1 MAIKVTLRKKKI
13 SWGRLSLYL
22 DFYPPINIGTS
33 KETRREFLKM
43 YLIEKPKT
51 EIDRK
56 QNNETLAI
64 ANQICVNRLNEL
76 NKLDIYTPFEREL
89 LRKNEVSEQDFIE
102 YFRMLTSKR
111 KKSSSD
117 SWSAALEYFIT
128 FSKGEVRFKD
138 LSYRLLEDFKY
149 FLLNTKNR
157 INGIDKLSQNSASAY
172 FNKLKAAL
180 KEAYTEGKIQH
191 DLGRTVKSIKVLET
205 RREVLTIEQLN
216 KLSNTS
222 CNSELLKRM
231 GLFSALT
238 GLRFS
243 DITNLKW
250 SYIEYIKNRGYFL
263 NYNQQKTKSVEVH
276 PISEDAYKLLGEP
289 QKSNRLVFSGLKS
302 KTTQV
307 KHLNQWLKQ
316 AGIEKKITFHSFRHT
331 YATLQIS
338 GGTEL
343 YTVSKLLGHK
353 NIQTTQIYARVVDD
367 VRSKTVDVIKLNK

>member
-1 MAIKVTLRKKKI
+1 MAVKVTLRKKKI
-13 SWGRLSLYL
+13 SRGRLSLYL

-64 ANQICVNRLNEL
+64 ANQICTNRLNEL
-76 NKLDIYTPFEREL
+76 NKLDIYTPYEREL

-102 YFRMLTSKR
+102 YFRMLASKR

-216 KLSNTS
+216 KLSKTS

-231 GLFSALT
+231 ALFSALT

-250 SYIEYIKNRGYFL
+250 SHIEYIKDRGYFL

-289 QKSNRLVFSGLKS
+289 QESNRLVFSGLKS

-331 YATLQIS
+331 YATLQLS
-338 GGTEL
+338 GGTDF

-353 NIQTTQIYARVVDD
+353 NIQTTQVYAKVVDE
-367 VRSKTVDVIKLNK
+367 VKRKAANSIKLDM

>member
-1 MAIKVTLRKKKI
+1 MAVKVTLRKKKI
-13 SWGRLSLYL
+13 SRGRLSLYL

-43 YLIEKPKT
+43 YIIEKPKT

-64 ANQICVNRLNEL
+64 ANQICANRLNEL

-231 GLFSALT
+231 ALFSALT

-289 QKSNRLVFSGLKS
+289 QESNRLVFSGLKS

>member
-13 SWGRLSLYL
+13 SRGRLSLYL

-43 YLIEKPKT
+43 YIIEKPKT

-64 ANQICVNRLNEL
+64 ANQICANRLNEL

-231 GLFSALT
+231 ALFSALT

-289 QKSNRLVFSGLKS
+289 QESNRLVFSGLKS

>member
-43 YLIEKPKT
+43 YIIEKPKT

-64 ANQICVNRLNEL
+64 ANQICANRLNEL

-231 GLFSALT
+231 ALFSALT

-289 QKSNRLVFSGLKS
+289 QESNRLVFSGLKS

>member
-1 MAIKVTLRKKKI
+1 MAVKVTLRKKKI
-13 SWGRLSLYL
+13 SRGRLSLYL

-64 ANQICVNRLNEL
+64 ANQICTNRLNEL
-76 NKLDIYTPFEREL
+76 NKLDIYTPYEREL

-102 YFRMLTSKR
+102 YFRMLASKR

-216 KLSNTS
+216 KLSKTS

-231 GLFSALT
+231 ALFSALT

-250 SYIEYIKNRGYFL
+250 SHIEYIKDRGYFL

-276 PISEDAYKLLGEP
+276 PISEDAYKLLGET
-289 QKSNRLVFSGLKS
+289 QESNRLVFSGLKS

-331 YATLQIS
+331 YATLQLS
-338 GGTEL
+338 GGTDF

-353 NIQTTQIYARVVDD
+353 NIQTTQVYAKVVDE
-367 VRSKTVDVIKLNK
+367 VKRKAANSIKLDM